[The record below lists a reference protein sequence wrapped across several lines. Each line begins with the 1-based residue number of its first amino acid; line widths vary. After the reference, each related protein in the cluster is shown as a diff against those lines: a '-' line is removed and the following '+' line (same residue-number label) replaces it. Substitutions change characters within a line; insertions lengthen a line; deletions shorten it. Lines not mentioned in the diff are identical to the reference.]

1 VTSRYVTDAQL
12 AELPEGLRALAGE
25 VRQLAVR
32 STRLAVVPG
41 WVRELTRVR
50 VCGCLLQAREC
61 RGRGHDEA
69 K

>member
-1 VTSRYVTDAQL
+1 MTSRYVTDAQL

-41 WVRELTRVR
+41 WVRELTRVWVSTPGKR
-50 VCGCLLQAREC
+50 VARAWT
-61 RGRGHDEA
+61 R
-69 K
+69 